1 LKYNALDK
9 LSSNLAMDLAIVKP
23 HKPRNLKSQ
32 TREKQNIRFTASS
45 HRSSV
50 MYIMCYAAVK

>member
-9 LSSNLAMDLAIVKP
+9 LSSKLAMDFAIVKP

-45 HRSSV
+45 QRSSV
-50 MYIMCYAAVK
+50 MYIISAMLQ